1 MKFIFQFSACQQVKM
16 GEESQC
22 GLPDEFCFMNLKKGA
37 KVIGF
42 LCLLLSIVS
51 SILLLFYL
59 FSDVDE
65 ITKEIAGNDMHT
77 KEKLDP
83 HTACKFINRF
93 Y

>member
-1 MKFIFQFSACQQVKM
+1 M

-51 SILLLFYL
+51 SVLLLFYL
-59 FSDVDE
+59 FSDADE

-83 HTACKFINRF
+83 HTACKFNNRIYQYF
-93 Y
+93 TLLYP